1 MSKHIIPVL
10 CIILVAA
17 AEDVYTGSKGKN
29 ESSLQTNN
37 GEQEH
42 PISIV
47 EVMATLKSVQKEMT
61 AKLDMLQKNM
71 ASQMQTLEK
80 IQNDIAEQK
89 VDVTAKLDMLQK
101 NTASQM
107 QTLEKI
113 QNDIAKQ
120 KKVDVTAKLDML
132 QKNMASQM
140 QTLENNVIQY
150 SNLVYYN
157 STHMAKKYYSEYE
170 ITFVGSGYREDH
182 DDYTY
187 KRDISFEYCLQYC
200 KQVRDDQGDEW
211 NGLFYLWTDRLC
223 YCEKN
228 ETGHIV
234 DKSYFH
240 YKFH

>member
-17 AEDVYTGSKGKN
+17 AKEVYTESKGEN
-29 ESSLQTNN
+29 GSSLQTNN

-42 PISIV
+42 PISIA
-47 EVMATLKSVQKEMT
+47 EVMATLQSVQKEMT
-61 AKLDMLQKNM
+61 AKLNMLQKNM

-89 VDVTAKLDMLQK
+89 VNVT
-101 NTASQM
+101 
-107 QTLEKI
+107 
-113 QNDIAKQ
+113 
-120 KKVDVTAKLDML
+120 
-132 QKNMASQM
+132 
-140 QTLENNVIQY
+140 NNVIQY

-170 ITFVGSGYREDH
+170 IAFVGFGHRINR
-182 DDYTY
+182 DDCTT
-187 KRDISFEYCLQYC
+187 KRDISFENCLQYC

-211 NGLFYLWTDRLC
+211 NGLYYFWPHRYC
-223 YCEKN
+223 SCEKN
-228 ETGHIV
+228 ETGHWV